1 MGPVVWE
8 TNTNGGLSSEERS
21 SWRCMFG
28 NDTHV
33 DDKLSLGK
41 TRCPRGSV
49 AHKEQSREEDL
60 EVSSRGTGIQRLG
73 LGRQPRD
80 RAGTW
85 GVEFRG
91 SPRMMK
97 KRGPGLQ

>member
-1 MGPVVWE
+1 M
-8 TNTNGGLSSEERS
+8 
-21 SWRCMFG
+21 
-28 NDTHV
+28 
-33 DDKLSLGK
+33 
-41 TRCPRGSV
+41 